1 MVQIR
6 DTKQLDPSCFPDSLP
21 CNQELYWERALE
33 WARKIS
39 RLAILR
45 SQFDAMFG
53 DFDNGFINGLDETYR
68 VATQLFFPRD
78 ERYAL
83 VLQEL
88 CES

>member
-1 MVQIR
+1 MVHIR
-6 DTKQLDPSCFPDSLP
+6 DNKQLDPSCFPDSLP
-21 CNQELYWERALE
+21 YNQELYWESALE

-45 SQFDAMFG
+45 SQFEAMFG
-53 DFDNGFINGLDETYR
+53 DFDNGLDETYR

-83 VLQEL
+83 VLKEL